1 LRYTIETHNL
11 TKKFT
16 LPKGFSDFFMHPFRK
31 DEITAIEEVNIKIEK
46 GELFGIL
53 GPNGAGKT
61 TLIKMLCT
69 LISPTEGTAY
79 VNGYDIAKDSGKVR
93 ESIGFITADERSFYW
108 RLTGRQNL
116 KFFASLHNLYSYDA
130 EKRVDEV
137 LSLIGLENRANDRFL
152 SYSAGMKQRM
162 AIARGLLNDPAVVF
176 MDEPTRALDPGA
188 AQNLRKFIKEH
199 IITEQEKTV
208 FLSTH
213 HLGEAEQ
220 LCDRIVIIDEGKI
233 KVIGTIEELKSDL
246 HKPDPTLDDVFVH
259 HTGKEFKQE
268 APKQADLGRRGRG
281 HGRYGGRIR
290 GMRF

>member
-1 LRYTIETHNL
+1 MRYTIETHDL
-11 TKKFT
+11 TKRFT
-16 LPKGFSDFFMHPFRK
+16 LQKGFTDFFLHPFRK
-31 DEITAIEEVNIKIEK
+31 DEVTAVEEVNIKIK
-46 GELFGIL
+46 NGELFGVL

-69 LISPTEGTAY
+69 LITPTEGTAY

-116 KFFASLHNLYSYDA
+116 KFFASLHNFYSQDA
-130 EKRVDEV
+130 EKRIDDL
-137 LSLIGLENRANDRFL
+137 LSLVGLENRADDRFL

-162 AIARGLLNDPAVVF
+162 AIARGLLNDPEVLF
-176 MDEPTRALDPGA
+176 MDEPTKALDPGA
-188 AQNLRKFIKEH
+188 AQNLREFIKDR
-199 IITEQEKTV
+199 IVKEQEQTV

-220 LCDRIVIIDEGKI
+220 LCDRIMIIDESKI
-233 KVIGTIEELKSDL
+233 KVIGTIEELKNDL
-246 HKPDPTLDDVFVH
+246 HKPNPTLDDVFVH
-259 HTGKEFKQE
+259 HTGKEFKEE
-268 APKQADLGRRGRG
+268 APKQVDLGRRGKV
-281 HGRYGGRIR
+281 HGRYGGRMR

>member
-1 LRYTIETHNL
+1 MRYAIETHEL
-11 TKKFT
+11 TKRFA
-16 LPKGFSDFFMHPFRK
+16 LPKGFTDFFLHPFRK
-31 DEITAIEEVNIKIEK
+31 AEITAVFEVNIKIEK

-69 LISPTEGTAY
+69 LISPTVGTAY

-116 KFFASLHNLYSYDA
+116 KFFASLHNFYSYDA
-130 EKRVDEV
+130 EKRVDEL
-137 LSLIGLENRANDRFL
+137 LSLIGLENRADDRFL

-162 AIARGLLNDPAVVF
+162 AIARGLLNDPAVLF
-176 MDEPTRALDPGA
+176 MDEPTKALDPGA
-188 AQNLRKFIKEH
+188 AQNLREFIRERIVKE
-199 IITEQEKTV
+199 QGKTV

-220 LCDRIVIIDEGKI
+220 LCDRIVIIDQGKI
-233 KVIGTIEELKSDL
+233 KVIGTIGELKSDL
-246 HKPDPTLDDVFVH
+246 HKPNPTLDDVFVH
-259 HTGKEFKQE
+259 HTGKEFKEEMAEQ
-268 APKQADLGRRGRG
+268 PQSGRRRMA
-281 HGRYGGRIR
+281 HGMHGGRMG

>member
-1 LRYTIETHNL
+1 MEYTIETHDL
-11 TKKFT
+11 TKKFA
-16 LPKGFSDFFMHPFRK
+16 LQKGFTDFLRHPFRK
-31 DEITAIEEVNIKIEK
+31 DAMTAVEDVNIKIEK

-69 LISPTEGTAY
+69 LISPTDGTAY

-116 KFFASLHNLYSYDA
+116 KFFASLHNFYSGDA
-130 EKRVDEV
+130 EERIDKL
-137 LSLIGLENRANDRFL
+137 LSLVGMEERADDRFL

-162 AIARGLLNDPAVVF
+162 AIARGLLNDPAVIF

-188 AQNLRKFIKEH
+188 AQNVREFVRDRIVGDEG
-199 IITEQEKTV
+199 KTV

-213 HLGEAEQ
+213 HLPEAEE
-220 LCDRIVIIDEGKI
+220 LCDRIAIINEGRI
-233 KVIGTIEELKSDL
+233 VAVGTLNELKSALD
-246 HKPDPTLDDVFVH
+246 KPDPGLNDVFLH
-259 HTGKEFKQE
+259 YTGKKFERGA
-268 APKQADLGRRGRG
+268 APKHVYQGRRRMM
-281 HGRYGGRIR
+281 GGSRPG

>member
-1 LRYTIETHNL
+1 MRYAIETHDL
-11 TKKFT
+11 TKKFA
-16 LPKGFSDFFMHPFRK
+16 LQKGLTDFLRHPFGK
-31 DEITAIEEVNIKIEK
+31 DAMTAVVDVNLNVKN

-69 LISPTEGTAY
+69 LISPTVGTAY

-116 KFFASLHNLYSYDA
+116 KFFASLHNFYSGDA
-130 EKRVDEV
+130 EARIDKL
-137 LSLIGLENRANDRFL
+137 LSLVGMGERADDRFL

-162 AIARGLLNDPAVVF
+162 AIARGLLNDPAVIF

-188 AQNLRKFIKEH
+188 AQNVREFVRDRIVGDEG
-199 IITEQEKTV
+199 KTV

-213 HLGEAEQ
+213 HLPEAEE
-220 LCDRIVIIDEGKI
+220 LCDRIAIINDGRI
-233 KVIGTIEELKSDL
+233 VAVGTLNELKSALD
-246 HKPDPTLDDVFVH
+246 KPDPGLNDVFLH
-259 HTGKEFKQE
+259 YTGKKFERGAAQKHVYQ
-268 APKQADLGRRGRG
+268 GRRRMM
-281 HGRYGGRIR
+281 GGSRPG